1 MVLFYALEYS
11 MHAMLERLMTSI
23 HGYERNGF
31 LNIRELTISEKRK
44 DHPCASILI
53 SNPCTR
59 Q

>member
-44 DHPCASILI
+44 DHPCASIL
-53 SNPCTR
+53 
-59 Q
+59 